1 MGRISIRRAVAT
13 DADETAALF
22 TAALESMDFF
32 PKLHSAEEDRAFV
45 RDFIWRCETWVL
57 LMDGHIA
64 GLACIEGD
72 RLDHLY
78 VHPDYHGGGVGSA
91 LLERVKL
98 QRPGG
103 FDLWTFQAN
112 KGARRFYE
120 RHGLEA
126 VDRTDGH
133 RNEEQ
138 LPDVR
143 YAWSPA
149 LET

>member
-1 MGRISIRRAVAT
+1 
-13 DADETAALF
+13 
-22 TAALESMDFF
+22 
-32 PKLHSAEEDRAFV
+32 
-45 RDFIWRCETWVL
+45 
-57 LMDGHIA
+57 
-64 GLACIEGD
+64 
-72 RLDHLY
+72 
-78 VHPDYHGGGVGSA
+78 VHPDYHGEGVGSA

-126 VDRTDGH
+126 VERTDGK

-143 YAWSPA
+143 YAWSPV
-149 LET
+149 LEI

>member
-1 MGRISIRRAVAT
+1 
-13 DADETAALF
+13 
-22 TAALESMDFF
+22 MDFF
-32 PKLHSAEEDRAFV
+32 PKLHSPEEDRAFV
-45 RDFIWRCETWVL
+45 GDFIWRCETWVL
-57 LMDGHIA
+57 LMDGRIA

-78 VHPDYHGGGVGSA
+78 VHPDFHGKGVGSA

-126 VDRTDGH
+126 VERTDGH

-149 LET
+149 LEV